1 MSGSTRNASQSASQ
15 RGSGG
20 RARAAAASRPPPAH
34 GATASPARRRD
45 LRCRIPG
52 ACPPPPATVAA
63 ATATPPAPGST
74 PASPW
79 RCRARCTGCGCSP
92 RAFAPHARRPAES
105 TPRAVAAPPSRRRR
119 YAPASLRWHRTAIA
133 RDGADGAAA
142 GSRRDS
148 RYPWPPRPGAWRRTA
163 RWKRCAWS
171 KHLAETRIVLANLAK
186 RANPGHLSW
195 PSALVPETRHVLSPA
210 LSLRLPH
217 RGQRRVVRLWRR
229 LRGGAAALSPA
240 ATRSRR
246 RRPAGPGGHAGRGGH
261 LDLRDDRQRRPR
273 HLSPPAR
280 RQPAARLCLAAGRV
294 HRCRRGARRGA
305 GRPGQRRL
313 HPPGL
318 RRLPRHHHPRLPV
331 APRLS
336 SAAPRSARRG
346 RWVSAR
352 RAWAER

>member
-1 MSGSTRNASQSASQ
+1 MSARRGTPRRAPASAA
-15 RGSGG
+15 RAA

-34 GATASPARRRD
+34 GATASPTRRRD

-63 ATATPPAPGST
+63 AAATPPAPGGA

-92 RAFAPHARRPAES
+92 RAFAPRARRPAES
-105 TPRAVAAPPSRRRR
+105 TLRAVAAPPSRRRR
-119 YAPASLRWHRTAIA
+119 YAPASPRWHRTAIA
-133 RDGADGAAA
+133 RDDADGAAA

-186 RANPGHLSW
+186 RASPGRLSW
-195 PSALVPETRHVLSPA
+195 PSALAPETRHVLSPA

-217 RGQRRVVRLWRR
+217 RGQRRAVRLWRR

-246 RRPAGPGGHAGRGGH
+246 RRPAGPGHAGRGGH

-294 HRCRRGARRGA
+294 HRCRRGAWRGA

-313 HPPGL
+313 HSPGL

-331 APRLS
+331 ASRL
-336 SAAPRSARRG
+336 PQPRRG
-346 RWVSAR
+346 RGRWASAR